1 MSDLQRLYQEATT
14 PRDRSAC
21 PSAETLAGP
30 VSDELVTHLA
40 RCSACAREYRIT
52 RAFRQL
58 EPRRQQPWLLI
69 AAAVLVLV
77 TAPLIVWNN
86 RLRDEVVRLDAG
98 VAEGAR
104 RAPLPVVTRPLPEI
118 GTAIVDLETAVRGT
132 AENTVI
138 DVPKGTSLFTLI
150 LHLPEP
156 RTRADLELLDS
167 TGRVTWRGTWSAP
180 RPESSLTVTLSAP
193 AGDYTLRAGTAAFR
207 FRVQH
212 GG

>member
-30 VSDELVTHLA
+30 VNDELVTHLA
-40 RCSACAREYRIT
+40 RCSACAREYRIA

-69 AAAVLVLV
+69 AAALLILIA
-77 TAPLIVWNN
+77 APLIVWNT
-86 RLRDEVVRLDAG
+86 RLRSEVDRLDARM
-98 VAEGAR
+98 AEGAR
-104 RAPLPVVTRPLPEI
+104 RAPLPIVTRPLPEI
-118 GTAIVDLETAVRGT
+118 GTPIVDLETALRGT
-132 AENTVI
+132 AENVI
-138 DVPKGTSLFTLI
+138 DVPNGTSLFTLI

-167 TGRVTWRGTWSAP
+167 VGRVTWRGSWSAP

-207 FRVQH
+207 FRVRH